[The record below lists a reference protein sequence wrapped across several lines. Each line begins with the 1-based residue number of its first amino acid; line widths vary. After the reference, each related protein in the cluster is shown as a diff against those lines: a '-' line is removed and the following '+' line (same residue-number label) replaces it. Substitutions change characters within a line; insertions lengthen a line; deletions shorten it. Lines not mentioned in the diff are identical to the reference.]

1 MEEVLSRED
10 MSVEKG
16 RELDAVFASFTV
28 DKGAKRLSS
37 KMKAYLAEKVDT
49 SVDSIQA
56 YWLCFRRNNLKWV
69 RRTVLFL
76 IGQLCERNSWA
87 CFGLFKVFLLL
98 TNIFSPGGGES
109 GGSGEELEEIFGG

>member
-1 MEEVLSRED
+1 MKMKKMKMQEVLGRAD

-16 RELDAVFASFTV
+16 RELDAVFATFTV
-28 DKGAKRLSS
+28 DKKAKRLSS
-37 KMKAYLAEKVDT
+37 KMKDYLASKVDT
-49 SVDSIQA
+49 SVENIQA

-76 IGQLCERNSWA
+76 IGLLCERNSWA

-98 TNIFSPGGGES
+98 LAI
-109 GGSGEELEEIFGG
+109 LCK

>member
-1 MEEVLSRED
+1 MEEVLSRKD
-10 MSVEKG
+10 MSVEKV

-56 YWLCFRRNNLKWV
+56 YWMCFRRNTLKWV
-69 RRTVLFL
+69 RRTILFL
-76 IGQLCERNSWA
+76 LGH
-87 CFGLFKVFLLL
+87 GLVLVFLFL

>member
-16 RELDAVFASFTV
+16 RGLDAVFASFTV

-37 KMKAYLAEKVDT
+37 KMKAYLATKFDT

-56 YWLCFRRNNLKWV
+56 YWMCFKTEYLKMGKTDDFVFTW
-69 RRTVLFL
+69 
-76 IGQLCERNSWA
+76 SWA
-87 CFGLFKVFLLL
+87 CFG
-98 TNIFSPGGGES
+98 IFISH
-109 GGSGEELEEIFGG
+109 

>member
-37 KMKAYLAEKVDT
+37 KMKAYLAKKVDT

-69 RRTVLFL
+69 R
-76 IGQLCERNSWA
+76 LCERNSWA
-87 CFGLFKVFLLL
+87 CFGLFLFL